1 MPNVLLSII
10 IFRKIFLCRISEEN
24 DSVYI
29 SITKVPH
36 QIKAYRCHCKI
47 SLPHRFVISIAGDF
61 RFSFFSICHVQ
72 PLLLDL
78 LLVSR
83 EENKSD
89 KVVDYLYT
97 ISRLEIG

>member
-47 SLPHRFVISIAGDF
+47 SLPHRFVISIARGETSSNLDF
-61 RFSFFSICHVQ
+61 LFSVFATFNLCYWIF
-72 PLLLDL
+72 
-78 LLVSR
+78 
-83 EENKSD
+83 
-89 KVVDYLYT
+89 YLSAERKT
-97 ISRLEIG
+97 RVIKL